1 MIDVLRIVAAEAVIQ
16 GVLKIAWNDG
26 YEGIVDLRGVVAEG
40 DLFARIRDFENFK
53 NVRVASYGH
62 SLYWGNEDNENA
74 DFGSERLRELAE
86 EQTALLA
93 RAS

>member
-26 YEGIVDLRGVVAEG
+26 YEGNVDLCGIIADG
-40 DLFARIRDFENFK
+40 DLFGRIRHFENFK

-62 SLYWGNEDNENA
+62 SLYRGNEDNEDV
-74 DFGSERLRELAE
+74 DFGSDRLRELAE
-86 EQTALLA
+86 EQAALLA
-93 RAS
+93 HAS